1 MSATVDIAPPGPARA
16 PGQVA
21 WIVRRF
27 LRNKAA
33 VAGLVVVG
41 LFVLVAIFAPLLA
54 PYDPIKTN
62 WSEIRHAP
70 SAAHWFGTDELGR
83 DIFSRI
89 IYGARASLM
98 AGVVS
103 VVIAFVVGVP
113 IGIVSGYVGGVF
125 DTVVMR
131 VIDAFLAIPFLIM
144 AIALAAFLGP
154 SLTNAMIAIGIS
166 TAPIFARLARGQTLV
181 VKVEEYIEAA
191 YSLGVRPMTIL
202 TRYIFVNAFP
212 PLLVQSTLAI
222 ATAIIAEAALAFLG
236 LGQQPPNASWGSMLN
251 TARMALSQAPWMSI
265 YPGVAIFL
273 TVLGFNLLGDGLHD
287 ALDPK
292 D

>member
-1 MSATVDIAPPGPARA
+1 VSATVDIAPPGPARA
-16 PGQVA
+16 PGQIA

-33 VAGLVVVG
+33 VAGLIVVG

-191 YSLGVRPMTIL
+191 YSLGVRPMTLL

>member
-1 MSATVDIAPPGPARA
+1 MSATADIAQPGPARA

-21 WIVRRF
+21 WIARRF

-33 VAGLVVVG
+33 VAGLIVVG
-41 LFVLVAIFAPLLA
+41 LFVLVAVFAPVLA

-83 DIFSRI
+83 DVLSRI

-98 AGVVS
+98 AGVIS

-113 IGIVSGYVGGVF
+113 VGIVSGYVGGVF

>member
-1 MSATVDIAPPGPARA
+1 MSVVAPTAANDKAPSQIAWLA
-16 PGQVA
+16 
-21 WIVRRF
+21 RRF
-27 LRNKAA
+27 IRNKAA
-33 VAGLVVVG
+33 LFGLVIVG
-41 LFVLVAIFAPLLA
+41 LFVVLAVFAPLVA
-54 PYDPIKTN
+54 PFDPIKTN
-62 WSEIRHAP
+62 WGMIRKAP
-70 SAAHWFGTDELGR
+70 SALHWFGTDELGR
-83 DIFSRI
+83 DVLSRV

-103 VVIAFVVGVP
+103 VLIAFTIGVP

-166 TAPIFARLARGQTLV
+166 SAPIFARLARGQTLV
-181 VKVEEYIEAA
+181 IKVEEYIEAA
-191 YSLGVRPMTIL
+191 YSLGVRPLTIL
-202 TRYIFVNAFP
+202 TKYIFVNAFP

-236 LGQQPPNASWGSMLN
+236 LGQQPPDASWGSMLN
-251 TARMALSQAPWMSI
+251 AGRSSLSLAPWMSI
-265 YPGVAIFL
+265 YPGIAIFL

>member
-1 MSATVDIAPPGPARA
+1 MSATADIAPPGPARA
-16 PGQVA
+16 PGQIA

-27 LRNKAA
+27 MRNKAA
-33 VAGLVVVG
+33 VAGLIVVG

>member
-1 MSATVDIAPPGPARA
+1 VSATVDIAPPGPARA
-16 PGQVA
+16 PGQIA

-33 VAGLVVVG
+33 VAGLIVVG
-41 LFVLVAIFAPLLA
+41 LFVLVAIFAPVLA

>member
-1 MSATVDIAPPGPARA
+1 MSATADIAPPGPARA
-16 PGQVA
+16 PGQIA

-33 VAGLVVVG
+33 VAGLIVVG

-98 AGVVS
+98 AGVIS

>member
-16 PGQVA
+16 PGQIA

-33 VAGLVVVG
+33 VAGLIVVG

-191 YSLGVRPMTIL
+191 YSLGVRPMTLL

>member
-1 MSATVDIAPPGPARA
+1 VSATADVSTSGPARA
-16 PGQVA
+16 PGQLA

-27 LRNKAA
+27 MRNKAA

-54 PYDPIKTN
+54 PYDPIKTD
-62 WSEIRHAP
+62 WGAIRHAP

-83 DIFSRI
+83 DVLSRV

-103 VVIAFVVGVP
+103 VVIAFAVGVP

-166 TAPIFARLARGQTLV
+166 TAPIFARLARGQTLI

-236 LGQQPPNASWGSMLN
+236 LGQQPPAASWGSMLN
-251 TARMALSQAPWMSI
+251 TARMALTQAPWMSI

>member
-1 MSATVDIAPPGPARA
+1 MSATADIAQPGPARA
-16 PGQVA
+16 PGQIA

-33 VAGLVVVG
+33 VAGLIVVG

-83 DIFSRI
+83 DILSRI

-98 AGVVS
+98 AGVIS

-166 TAPIFARLARGQTLV
+166 TAPIFARLARGQTLI

-236 LGQQPPNASWGSMLN
+236 LGQQPPAASWGSMLN

>member
-16 PGQVA
+16 PGQIA

-27 LRNKAA
+27 MRNKAA
-33 VAGLVVVG
+33 VAGLIVVG

-98 AGVVS
+98 AGVIS

>member
-1 MSATVDIAPPGPARA
+1 MSATADIAQPGPARA

-21 WIVRRF
+21 WIARRF

-33 VAGLVVVG
+33 VAGLIVVG
-41 LFVLVAIFAPLLA
+41 LFVLVAIFAPVLA

-83 DIFSRI
+83 DVLSRI

-98 AGVVS
+98 AGVIS

-113 IGIVSGYVGGVF
+113 VGIVSGYVGGVF

-166 TAPIFARLARGQTLV
+166 TAPIFARLARGQTLI

-236 LGQQPPNASWGSMLN
+236 LGQQPPAASWGSMLN

>member
-1 MSATVDIAPPGPARA
+1 MSATADIAPPGPARA
-16 PGQVA
+16 PGQIA

-33 VAGLVVVG
+33 VAGLIVVG
-41 LFVLVAIFAPLLA
+41 LFVLVAIFAPVLA

-70 SAAHWFGTDELGR
+70 SAAHGFGTDELGR
-83 DIFSRI
+83 DVLSRI

-98 AGVVS
+98 AGVIS

-113 IGIVSGYVGGVF
+113 VGIVSGYVGGVF

-166 TAPIFARLARGQTLV
+166 TAPIFARLARGQTLI

-236 LGQQPPNASWGSMLN
+236 LGQQPPAASW
-251 TARMALSQAPWMSI
+251 AAC
-265 YPGVAIFL
+265 
-273 TVLGFNLLGDGLHD
+273 
-287 ALDPK
+287 
-292 D
+292 

>member
-1 MSATVDIAPPGPARA
+1 MSASVSLPDLPHREAPS
-16 PGQVA
+16 QFV
-21 WIVRRF
+21 WLVRRF

-41 LFVLVAIFAPLLA
+41 LFVIIAIFAPLLA
-54 PYDPIKTN
+54 PYDPIKTD
-62 WSEIRHAP
+62 WSAIRKAP
-70 SAAHWFGTDELGR
+70 SVAYWFGTDELGR
-83 DIFSRI
+83 DVLSRV

-113 IGIVSGYVGGVF
+113 IGILSGYIGGVF
-125 DTVVMR
+125 DTVAMR
-131 VIDAFLAIPFLIM
+131 IIDAFLAIPFLIM

-166 TAPIFARLARGQTLV
+166 TAPIFARLARGQTLII
-181 VKVEEYIEAA
+181 KVEEYIEAA

-236 LGQQPPNASWGSMLN
+236 LGQQPPDASWGSMLN
-251 TARMALSQAPWMSI
+251 AARSSLTQAPWMSI
-265 YPGVAIFL
+265 YPGIAIFL

>member
-1 MSATVDIAPPGPARA
+1 MSATADIAPPGPARA
-16 PGQVA
+16 PGQIA

-33 VAGLVVVG
+33 VAGLIVVG

>member
-16 PGQVA
+16 PGQIA

-27 LRNKAA
+27 MRNKAA
-33 VAGLVVVG
+33 VAGLIVVG

>member
-1 MSATVDIAPPGPARA
+1 MSATADIAPPGPARA
-16 PGQVA
+16 PGQIA

-33 VAGLVVVG
+33 VAGLIVVG
-41 LFVLVAIFAPLLA
+41 LFVLVAIFAPVLA

-113 IGIVSGYVGGVF
+113 IGIVSCYVGGVF

-166 TAPIFARLARGQTLV
+166 TAPIFARLARGQTLI

-236 LGQQPPNASWGSMLN
+236 LGQQPPAASW
-251 TARMALSQAPWMSI
+251 AAC
-265 YPGVAIFL
+265 
-273 TVLGFNLLGDGLHD
+273 
-287 ALDPK
+287 
-292 D
+292 

>member
-1 MSATVDIAPPGPARA
+1 MSVSAPTAASDKA
-16 PGQVA
+16 PSQFA
-21 WIVRRF
+21 WLARRF
-27 LRNKAA
+27 IRNRAA
-33 VAGLVVVG
+33 LFGLVIVG
-41 LFVLVAIFAPLLA
+41 LFVILAVFAPLIA
-54 PYDPIKTN
+54 PFDPIKTN
-62 WSEIRHAP
+62 WSMIRKAP
-70 SAAHWFGTDELGR
+70 SALHWFGTDELGR
-83 DIFSRI
+83 DVLSRV

-103 VVIAFVVGVP
+103 VLIAFTIGVP
-113 IGIVSGYVGGVF
+113 IGIVSGYIGGIF

-131 VIDAFLAIPFLIM
+131 IIDAFLAIPFLIM

-166 TAPIFARLARGQTLV
+166 SAPIFARLARGQTLV
-181 VKVEEYIEAA
+181 IKVEEYIEAA

-202 TRYIFVNAFP
+202 VKYIFVNAFP

-236 LGQQPPNASWGSMLN
+236 LGQQPPDASWGSMLN
-251 TARMALSQAPWMSI
+251 AGRSSLSLAPWMSI
-265 YPGVAIFL
+265 YPGIAIFL

>member
-1 MSATVDIAPPGPARA
+1 MAPPGPARA
-16 PGQVA
+16 PGQIA

-33 VAGLVVVG
+33 VAGLIVVG

-191 YSLGVRPMTIL
+191 YSLGVRPMTLL

>member
-1 MSATVDIAPPGPARA
+1 MAPPGPARA
-16 PGQVA
+16 PGQIA

-33 VAGLVVVG
+33 VAGLIVVG